1 MHWLP
6 NWKKYQK
13 KGVGLPLT
21 TIQTWLQYANTFICC
36 KMIVEIYLHL
46 ITISAK
52 KQDLSIS
59 NAEARQ
65 LAVMKEVLYDQQQ
78 VYL

>member
-1 MHWLP
+1 MPGESKQNLFEMPFWNLFEFLR
-6 NWKKYQK
+6 K
-13 KGVGLPLT
+13 
-21 TIQTWLQYANTFICC
+21 
-36 KMIVEIYLHL
+36 
-46 ITISAK
+46 ISAK

-78 VYL
+78 VMGEYEIFL